1 MSGKRVDIITTWAE
15 AAEALG
21 VSYKVIKS
29 MQADCANSE
38 LPMPIEVRG
47 RRILTTTAQLQE
59 WSDERAARAAQGK
72 KVGRDEKG

>member
-15 AAEALG
+15 AASALG

-29 MQADCANSE
+29 MHADCVDSD

-47 RRILTTTAQLQE
+47 RRIITTTAQLQA
-59 WSDERAARAAQGK
+59 WSDKRAARVRQGNK
-72 KVGRDEKG
+72 IGQG

>member
-21 VSYKVIKS
+21 LSYKVIKS
-29 MQADCANSE
+29 MHADYAESD

-59 WSDERAARAAQGK
+59 WSDERAALARQGRK
-72 KVGRDEKG
+72 SGQG